1 MNKKL
6 IDNLKYLNNYLKK
19 FSLLIALLFSLFF
32 FSISSFSIENKI
44 LFKLNNEI
52 ITSLDI
58 SNEIKYLKILNP
70 KMEGLDQETSL
81 KIAKKSIIREKIKKI
96 EIQRINENSKVNDQY
111 LNQLIKN
118 IYMSIDLNSIS
129 EFSEYLLKN
138 NLSLDYVKNKISIEA
153 LWNELIFYKFSSKVK
168 IDKEKLNK
176 KIVENK
182 NTSIK
187 FFDLSE
193 IVFNISDKKE
203 LDSKYNIIKK
213 DIENKGFSSAALI
226 HSISETAN
234 LGGELGLVSEK
245 SINNLIKEKIILLNN
260 GEITGPIIIPGGV
273 LILKL
278 NSVEEKKL
286 QIDLEKELDRLINEE
301 KNKQLNQLSI
311 VYFNKVKK
319 DIIINEL

>member
-129 EFSEYLLKN
+129 EFSEFLLKN
-138 NLSLDYVKNKISIEA
+138 NLSLDFVKNKISIEA

-278 NSVEEKKL
+278 NSVEVKKL

>member
-19 FSLLIALLFSLFF
+19 FSLLIALLFILFF

-176 KIVENK
+176 KIVK
-182 NTSIK
+182 IK
-187 FFDLSE
+187 ILALNSSTYQKLFLTFR
-193 IVFNISDKKE
+193 
-203 LDSKYNIIKK
+203 IKK
-213 DIENKGFSSAALI
+213 N
-226 HSISETAN
+226 
-234 LGGELGLVSEK
+234 
-245 SINNLIKEKIILLNN
+245 
-260 GEITGPIIIPGGV
+260 
-273 LILKL
+273 
-278 NSVEEKKL
+278 
-286 QIDLEKELDRLINEE
+286 
-301 KNKQLNQLSI
+301 
-311 VYFNKVKK
+311 
-319 DIIINEL
+319 

>member
-129 EFSEYLLKN
+129 EFSEFLLKN

>member
-111 LNQLIKN
+111 LNQLIRN

-129 EFSEYLLKN
+129 EFSEFLLKN

-176 KIVENK
+176 IIVENK

>member
-6 IDNLKYLNNYLKK
+6 IDKLKYFNDTLKNIY
-19 FSLLIALLFSLFF
+19 FVITLLLSLFF
-32 FSISSFSIENKI
+32 FSTSSLSLENKI
-44 LFKLNNEI
+44 LFKINNEI
-52 ITSLDI
+52 ITSYDV

-70 KMEGLDQETSL
+70 KMQGLDQETSV

-96 EIQRINENSKVNDQY
+96 EIKRINKNSKVNDQY
-111 LNQLIKN
+111 LDQLIKN
-118 IYMSIDLNSIS
+118 IYISINLNSIS
-129 EFSEYLLKN
+129 EFSEYLLRN

-153 LWNELIFYKFSSKVK
+153 LWNELIFYKFSSKLK
-168 IDKEKLNK
+168 LDKEEINK
-176 KIVENK
+176 KILENK
-182 NTSIK
+182 STRIK

-193 IVFNISDKKE
+193 IVFSISDKKE
-203 LDSKYNIIKK
+203 LDSKYNIIKN
-213 DIENKGFSSAALI
+213 DIEAKGFSSAALI

-234 LGGELGLVSEK
+234 LGGDLGLVSEK
-245 SINNLIKEKIILLNN
+245 SINNLIKEKIILMNN

-278 NSVEEKKL
+278 NSVKEKKL
-286 QIDLEKELDRLINEE
+286 EIDLEKELNRLRKVE

-319 DIIINEL
+319 DISIDEQ